1 MTALHVHHTRV
12 WHASDLT
19 VVYNNIKTHGMND
32 AHKHESVAQSRRF
45 VQTVDDDPSEPAN

>member
-1 MTALHVHHTRV
+1 MYTTRV